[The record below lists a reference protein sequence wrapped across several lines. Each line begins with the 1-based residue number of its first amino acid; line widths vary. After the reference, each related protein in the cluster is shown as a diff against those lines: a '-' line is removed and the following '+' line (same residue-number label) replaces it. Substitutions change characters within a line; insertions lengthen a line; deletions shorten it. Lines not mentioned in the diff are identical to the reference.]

1 MQYPI
6 KVSVIIP
13 VFNTKKYLRECLDS
27 VVNQTLKDI
36 EIILIDDGSTDG
48 SAEICKSYLSD
59 SRVSYYYKKNEGPA
73 AARRYGVERAN
84 GEYIGFVDSDD
95 RVELNMC
102 EVMYAS
108 GVRENADVVMCNE
121 FINDKKCSIL
131 MENCVLSKNDIE
143 RKILPDFFAKKTDD
157 TYQMGVTVWWHVYT
171 KIFRRQFIEKSG
183 LCFDTQLY
191 SGEDFLYSLK
201 SLCLAEKLVCIFD
214 AHCYHYMIR
223 SSSITQNYRYGFIE
237 KNFKIFSE
245 INNCVTDNQNL
256 FERINFYII
265 IAAADMINNEW
276 LKSHLNKK
284 EKIKRLDLIAK
295 SPEIK
300 AAVQNVSKDKLSF
313 QYRGLL

>member
-1 MQYPI
+1 
-6 KVSVIIP
+6 
-13 VFNTKKYLRECLDS
+13 
-27 VVNQTLKDI
+27 
-36 EIILIDDGSTDG
+36 
-48 SAEICKSYLSD
+48 
-59 SRVSYYYKKNEGPA
+59 
-73 AARRYGVERAN
+73 
-84 GEYIGFVDSDD
+84 
-95 RVELNMC
+95 MC

-265 IAAADMINNEW
+265 IAAADMINNEL

-313 QYRGLL
+313 QYRGYYDVLLKKSGSEMYYALCHNRCYKKIKAKLRLKGIISRNKALENSFTYARKKLKRRFRNEKNSVYN